1 MRFAFLT
8 LGYHPDLLG
17 GAFRYATELA
27 ERLAARGH
35 TVEVFSPNPGNALP
49 WQESRAGVSLRR
61 FPNVHGLFA
70 LNWRRENARARVL
83 LAEALQGAKGPVLVG
98 CHHAFFAPCLAG
110 PTQPSV
116 FIFHGP
122 WHLEFL
128 MGRAS
133 RYSNRLVLLA
143 DRLIARVLRSVE
155 QRAFQRVGCLLAVS
169 QYSAQQLAAWYGRP
183 PPAVRVISG
192 GMNPEVFRPT
202 ADRQALR
209 RRLGLNEADYLFL
222 AVRRLE
228 PRMGLVTLLD
238 AFALAAKGFPAARL
252 WLAGGGAQREEL
264 EARLRTLRL
273 APQARL
279 LGVVPEATL
288 AELYNAADCSLVPS
302 LDLECFGLATI
313 EALACGTPVL
323 GSRAGAT
330 PEVLG
335 PLGPELLFEPGS
347 VEALAAK
354 LRDVLDG
361 RLSLPTRARCAA
373 YARES
378 FSWDRPVRA
387 LEQAFLESCGTNQPR

>member
-35 TVEVFSPNPGNALP
+35 TVEAFSPNPGNALP
-49 WQESRAGVSLRR
+49 SQESRAGVSLRR
-61 FPNVHGLFA
+61 FPNVQGLFA
-70 LNWRRENARARVL
+70 LNWRRENAQARAL
-83 LAEALQGAKGPVLVG
+83 LAEALQTGKGRVLVG
-98 CHHAFFAPCLAG
+98 CHHAFFTPCLARL
-110 PTQPSV
+110 TQPSV

-122 WHLEFL
+122 WHLEF
-128 MGRAS
+128 MSGRAS
-133 RYSNRLVLLA
+133 RHSNRLVLWG
-143 DRLIARVLRSVE
+143 DRWITRVLRRVE

-169 QYSAQQLAAWYGRP
+169 QYSAQHIAGWYGRP
-183 PPAVRVISG
+183 PRSVRVISG
-192 GMNPEVFRPT
+192 GINSQVFRPA
-202 ADRQALR
+202 ADRQSLR
-209 RRLGLNEADYLFL
+209 HRLGLVETDYLFL

-228 PRMGLVTLLD
+228 PRMGLLTLLD
-238 AFALAAKGFPAARL
+238 AFAIAAKEFPAAKL
-252 WLAGGGAQREEL
+252 WLAGGGSQREEL
-264 EARLRTLRL
+264 EARVRTLRL
-273 APQARL
+273 ASQARL
-279 LGVVPEATL
+279 LGVVPEVTL

-302 LDLECFGLATI
+302 LELECFGLATV

-354 LRDVLDG
+354 LRDVLVG
-361 RLSLPTRARCAA
+361 RLRLPDRTRCAA
-373 YARES
+373 YALES

-387 LEQAFLESCGTNQPR
+387 LEHAFLELSGTDEPR